1 MATKI
6 TPKSSPAA
14 VLKRARELIEQ
25 GWVQGDWRVTDD
37 NGKMSFCAIG
47 ALNEASTKVNWE
59 TKDEAREL
67 LGSALRNGYHDVIEY
82 NDADGRRKA
91 DVLKLFDRAIKAAS
105 KKGTL
110 RKRA

>member
-1 MATKI
+1 MATKV
-6 TPKSSPAA
+6 TAKSTAA
-14 VLKRARELIEQ
+14 TVLKRARELIEQ
-25 GWVQGDWRVTDD
+25 GWVQGDFRQRDEQG
-37 NGKMSFCAIG
+37 NMRFCAIG
-47 ALNEASTKVNWE
+47 ALDEAASNVEWSTKDN
-59 TKDEAREL
+59 AREAL
-67 LGSALRNGYHDVIEY
+67 DKSLRNGYHDVIEY